1 MTSPRNSKTP
11 DDISPIL
18 IYLSRK
24 NTTKSNVSDGSS
36 TKTTQENNKNGK
48 ESYESL
54 IGPDPQP
61 KRISSSCSESLRL
74 SQYGDLS
81 DNSNSQDENPE
92 ETRNSVALSEYDNVE
107 KSNANF
113 LEFFPDRITCRI
125 SKSNSDDDILKIKT
139 KKNPPDRG
147 KGSPEGSCDSLVPIT
162 KINEN
167 EVPGFREVS
176 FSSCKPPAQTRSN
189 SIRRSIL
196 KSRINQRLTN
206 DCIVDDEPCQVL
218 NGSLNKS
225 KENLKNSEIIKC
237 TQNVLQ
243 KCHPESHV

>member
-36 TKTTQENNKNGK
+36 TKTTQENKNEK

-81 DNSNSQDENPE
+81 DNSVSQDGDPE

-113 LEFFPDRITCRI
+113 LEFIPVRITSRL

-147 KGSPEGSCDSLVPIT
+147 KGSPEGSYDSLVPIA

-176 FSSCKPPAQTRSN
+176 FSSCKPPQTRSN

-206 DCIVDDEPCQVL
+206 DCNVDDEPCQVL

-237 TQNVLQ
+237 TQNVTQ
-243 KCHPESHV
+243 KSHPESHV